1 MPALRAQ
8 INTVSAPSHL
18 PNFPRVLLQT
28 LMQEGHTSEALLDGT
43 GIKRADLEDET
54 YRLSPEQHERFITR
68 AIEVSNDPHLS
79 LRVGR
84 DISLLQSNLFLLT
97 VANSGSVTRAL
108 QWIERYSTIYTRT
121 LKLHNG
127 LSEGDPHFLI
137 EPQVRSPQVI
147 YFATT
152 TFSLFVDSVLRSALS
167 GAHLV
172 TRLELSI
179 AQPEGFEDVK
189 DSFGFP
195 LSFSLEQSRL
205 FLNPTLF
212 DRPIQQAD
220 PQTLR
225 LLMESCERQLEA
237 ARLEEGL
244 MGRVTALIIDHVAAP
259 PGLEQAAA
267 MLHMSSRS
275 LRRHLKEQGTSYQRI
290 LDDIRQDSASR
301 LLRGSTSSVASI
313 GYELGFDNPSHFN
326 RAFKRWTGQTP
337 RQYRLQQHR

>member
-1 MPALRAQ
+1 MPALWAQ

-28 LMQEGHTSEALLDGT
+28 LAQEGHDADAILKGT
-43 GIKRADLEDET
+43 GITQTDLEDET

-68 AIEVSNDPHLS
+68 AIEVSGDPHLS
-79 LRVGR
+79 MRVGQNTN
-84 DISLLQSNLFLLT
+84 LLQSNLFLLT

-121 LKLHNG
+121 LKLRNG
-127 LSEGDPHFLI
+127 LSEQDPHFLI

-152 TFSLFVDSVLRSALS
+152 AFSLFVDSVLRSALS

-172 TRLELSI
+172 IRLELSI
-179 AQPEGFEDVK
+179 APPDGFERVK
-189 DSFGFP
+189 DNFGFP
-195 LSFSLEQSRL
+195 LVFSKPQSRL
-205 FLNPTLF
+205 FLNADLF
-212 DRPIQQAD
+212 DRPIQEAD

-244 MGRVTALIIDHVAAP
+244 TGRVTALIIDHVAAP

-275 LRRHLKEQGTSYQRI
+275 LRRHLQEQGTSYQRI
-290 LDDIRQDSASR
+290 LDDVRLESASR
-301 LLRGSTSSVASI
+301 LLRGSNGSVASI

-337 RQYRLQQHR
+337 RQYRSSQQS